1 MGVKNMKRLL
11 AIAYIA
17 VLSSILAISNTAF
30 ADDYKIGV
38 LAKRGVAKA
47 MQKWGDTAEYMTEKV
62 AGDSFTIV
70 PLDFDEVFPAIENK
84 EVDFFLVNSSMFVTA
99 QVKYGAKAVATMVNS
114 RQGEALK
121 SFGGVILTY
130 IDRDDINSAADIK
143 GKNFMA
149 VKESSFG
156 GWQMAYKELLDQG
169 VDPMKDFASLQFG
182 GKHDNVVFAVQNGE
196 VDAGTV
202 RTDTLERMTA
212 SGDVD
217 LSEFK
222 IISAKT
228 HSGFPFVVSTSLY
241 PEWPFA
247 KLADTPDEVAG
258 KVAEALTA
266 LKSEDKAAKSA
277 KIVGWTAPLDY
288 SEVEDLQKL
297 LKVGAYQ

>member
-1 MGVKNMKRLL
+1 MKRLL
-11 AIAYIA
+11 AIASIA
-17 VLSSILAISNTAF
+17 VLSSILAITNSAY

-47 MQKWGDTAEYMTEKV
+47 MKKWGDTAEYMTEKI
-62 AGDSFTIV
+62 AGDKFTIV

-169 VDPMKDFASLQFG
+169 VDPTKDFASLQFG

-202 RTDTLERMTA
+202 RTDTLERMA
-212 SGDVD
+212 SAGDID

-222 IISAKT
+222 IISSKT
-228 HSGFPFVVSTSLY
+228 HSGFPFVVSTALY

-247 KLADTPDEVAG
+247 KISDTPDDVASR
-258 KVAEALTA
+258 AANALIA
-266 LKSEDKAAKSA
+266 LKSDAKAAQSA

-288 SEVEDLQKL
+288 TEVEDLQKL

>member
-1 MGVKNMKRLL
+1 MKRLL
-11 AIAYIA
+11 AIASIA
-17 VLSSILAISNTAF
+17 LLSSLLIATNAAF
-30 ADDYKIGV
+30 AGEYKIGV

-47 MQKWGDTAEYMTEKV
+47 MKKWGDTAEYMTQAV

-70 PLDFDEVFPAIENK
+70 PLDFDAVFPAIEKK

-99 QVKYGAKAVATMVNS
+99 QVKFGANAVATMVNS
-114 RQGEALK
+114 RQGKALK
-121 SFGGVILTY
+121 SFGGVMLTY
-130 IDRDDINSAADIK
+130 VDRDDINSTADIK

-169 VDPMKDFASLQFG
+169 IDPNKDFASLQFG
-182 GKHDNVVFAVQNGE
+182 GKHDNVVLAVQNGE

-202 RTDTLERMTA
+202 RTDTLESMA
-212 SGDVD
+212 SAGDID
-217 LSEFK
+217 MSEFK

-228 HSGFPFVVSTSLY
+228 HSEFPFVVSTALY

-247 KLADTPDEVAG
+247 KISNTPDEVATR
-258 KVAEALTA
+258 VAEVL
-266 LKSEDKAAKSA
+266 LGMKSDSKAAKSA

-288 SEVEDLQKL
+288 TEVEDLQKL
-297 LKVGAYQ
+297 LKVGAYK

>member
-1 MGVKNMKRLL
+1 MKRLL
-11 AIAYIA
+11 AIASIA
-17 VLSSILAISNTAF
+17 VFSSFLAITNSAY

-47 MQKWGDTAEYMTEKV
+47 MKKWGDTAEYMTEKI
-62 AGDSFTIV
+62 AGDTFTIV

-84 EVDFFLVNSSMFVTA
+84 EVDFFLVNSSMYVTA

-130 IDRDDINSAADIK
+130 VDRDDINSTADIK

-202 RTDTLERMTA
+202 RTDTLERMA
-212 SGDVD
+212 SAGDID

-222 IISAKT
+222 IISSKT
-228 HSGFPFVVSTSLY
+228 HSGFPFVVSTALY

-247 KLADTPDEVAG
+247 KISDTPDDVASR
-258 KVAEALTA
+258 AADALIA
-266 LKSEDKAAKSA
+266 LKSDAKAAQSA

-288 SEVEDLQKL
+288 VEVEDLQKL